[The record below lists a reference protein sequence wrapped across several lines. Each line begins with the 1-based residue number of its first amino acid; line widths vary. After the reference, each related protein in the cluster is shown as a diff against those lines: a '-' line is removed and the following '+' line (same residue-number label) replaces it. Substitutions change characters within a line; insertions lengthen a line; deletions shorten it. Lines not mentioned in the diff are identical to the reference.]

1 MLCKQIGQQI
11 RQKREDLNLELDDA
25 ASRAGIDASYLE
37 AIEECSI
44 QFSVADASNMFAIAN
59 ILNLN
64 LNVVVPEQPL
74 DNSSEVIQNLRKYL
88 REAGIHIHSAF
99 TGVLVGRSIGP
110 SFGLET
116 PQANNT
122 MHDDN
127 SNVQK
132 WKQTI
137 SEYATNGGSGVLF
150 LPKALKANQDWILT
164 YENYNPLDGEDITRP
179 WTIIPPPRFAP
190 WSDCWC
196 GATIRLMQRGSR
208 RQKHR
213 LSHTLTTQEMD
224 RFCRVGDLAP
234 RTYDLARR
242 HVASVG
248 YFATNVTAIDVTLSL
263 GAMLAGMIVL
273 GFAVINAIP
282 LLPWVGITS
291 VVVGLWHVLVR
302 KAEAIVQ

>member
-1 MLCKQIGQQI
+1 
-11 RQKREDLNLELDDA
+11 
-25 ASRAGIDASYLE
+25 
-37 AIEECSI
+37 
-44 QFSVADASNMFAIAN
+44 
-59 ILNLN
+59 
-64 LNVVVPEQPL
+64 
-74 DNSSEVIQNLRKYL
+74 
-88 REAGIHIHSAF
+88 
-99 TGVLVGRSIGP
+99 
-110 SFGLET
+110 
-116 PQANNT
+116 
-122 MHDDN
+122 
-127 SNVQK
+127 
-132 WKQTI
+132 
-137 SEYATNGGSGVLF
+137 
-150 LPKALKANQDWILT
+150 
-164 YENYNPLDGEDITRP
+164 
-179 WTIIPPPRFAP
+179 
-190 WSDCWC
+190 
-196 GATIRLMQRGSR
+196 MQRGSR